1 MVIWFPHATRECFL
15 HGFRWGNGFI
25 GLVTRGEEVDPR
37 QEVYYETV
45 RRLTELLEK
54 EDSMVVSLPVAATD
68 PNKTPPTR
76 KARVSR
82 QLEPVS

>member
-1 MVIWFPHATRECFL
+1 VVIWFPQATRECFL

-25 GLVTRGEEVDPR
+25 GLVMRGEEVDPI
-37 QEVYYETV
+37 QEVYYERV

-54 EDSMVVSLPVAATD
+54 EDTMVVSLPVAAVD
-68 PNKTPPTR
+68 SNKTPPR